1 MFADL
6 IGNDGVKQVM
16 KRFIAGHRLPNSLIF
31 AGDEGVGK
39 RQFAL
44 AAVRAMLCRD
54 AVDSEPCGV
63 CSICKRVG
71 EFAFPGEDDKDAHKL
86 VIWSGHRDV
95 GTVIP
100 YKRNILVD
108 AIRSLEA
115 EANFRPYEAES
126 RFFIIDDAD
135 KMNDAAANALLKT
148 LEEPPE
154 ASHIFLITSR
164 PDSLLQTIRS
174 RCQVLRFSPVKRS
187 DVEHY
192 LIEQK
197 AYSHDEARLAAAL
210 SHGSIGRAISINAD
224 EYRRRSE
231 RMMAVV
237 NNIIGRADT
246 ATLLKIS
253 EEMNDAKNKDG
264 FETEVDMLESLLH
277 DVWRIA
283 KTGDHSTIVNTEYS
297 ATLTNLA
304 EQISNESIPSWIG
317 SIEKL
322 RRELNVNVNRKVA
335 TDSLFV
341 SMASGK

>member
-6 IGNDGVKQVM
+6 IGNDGVMQVM
-16 KRFIAGHRLPNSLIF
+16 KRFIAGRRLPNSLIF

-44 AAVRAMLCRD
+44 AAIRAMLCRD
-54 AVDSEPCGV
+54 TVDSEPCGV

-71 EFAFPGEDDKDAHKL
+71 EFSFPADDDKDSHKL

-95 GTVIP
+95 GSVIP

-154 ASHIFLITSR
+154 SSHIFLITSR

-174 RCQVLRFSPVKRS
+174 RCQILRFSPVERS
-187 DVEHY
+187 QVEQY
-192 LIEQK
+192 LIEQM

-237 NNIIGRADT
+237 SNAIGGRDI

-264 FETEVDMLESLLH
+264 FETEIDMLESLLH
-277 DVWRIA
+277 DVWRVA
-283 KTGDHSTIVNTEYS
+283 KTGDKTTIVNTEYS
-297 ATLTNLA
+297 AAIASLA
-304 EQISNESIPSWIG
+304 KTPASSSIPSWIDG
-317 SIEKL
+317 IEKL
-322 RRELNVNVNRKVA
+322 RGELNVNINKKVA
-335 TDSLFV
+335 TDALFV
-341 SMASGK
+341 TMAASR

>member
-6 IGNDGVKQVM
+6 IGNDSVKQVM
-16 KRFIAGHRLPNSLIF
+16 KRFIASRRLPNSLIF

-44 AAVRAMLCRD
+44 AAVRAMLCRN
-54 AVDSEPCGV
+54 AIDSEPCGV
-63 CSICKRVG
+63 CSICKRVS
-71 EFAFPGEDDKDAHKL
+71 EFAFPADDDKDAHKL

-95 GTVIP
+95 GTVVP

-126 RFFIIDDAD
+126 RFFIIDEAD

-148 LEEPPE
+148 LEEPP
-154 ASHIFLITSR
+154 ATSHIFLITSR

-174 RCQVLRFSPVKRS
+174 RCQMLRFSPVERS
-187 DVEHY
+187 QVEQY

-237 NNIIGRADT
+237 NNAITGRDF

-264 FETEVDMLESLLH
+264 FETEIDMLESLLL
-277 DVWRIA
+277 DVWRVSR
-283 KTGDHSTIVNTEYS
+283 TGDDKAIVNTEYS
-297 ATLTNLA
+297 ATLNRLA
-304 EQISNESIPSWIG
+304 EQISSRIIPSWIEI
-317 SIEKL
+317 IEKL
-322 RRELNVNVNRKVA
+322 RGELNVNVNRKVA

-341 SMASGK
+341 SMAAGK

>member
-6 IGNDGVKQVM
+6 IGNDAIKHVLR
-16 KRFIAGHRLPNSLIF
+16 RFVAGRRVPNSLIL

-44 AAVRAMLCRD
+44 ATVRAMLCRD
-54 AVDSEPCGV
+54 TTDSEPCGV
-63 CSICKRVG
+63 CSICTRVG
-71 EFAFPGEDDKDAHKL
+71 EFAFPADDDKDAHKL

-95 GTVIP
+95 GTVVP

-108 AIRSLEA
+108 SIRSLEA

-148 LEEPPE
+148 LEEPPDT
-154 ASHIFLITSR
+154 SHIFLITSR

-174 RCQVLRFSPVKRS
+174 RCQILRFSPIERA
-187 DVEHY
+187 DVERH
-192 LIEQK
+192 LIEK
-197 AYSHDEARLAAAL
+197 RAYSHDEARLAAAL
-210 SHGSIGRAISINAD
+210 SHGSIGRAVSINAE

-231 RMMAVV
+231 RMMTVV
-237 NNIIGRADT
+237 NNAIGSRDA

-264 FETEVDMLESLLH
+264 FESEIDLLESLLH
-277 DVWRIA
+277 DIWRIA
-283 KTGDHSTIVNTEYS
+283 KTGDQNAIVNTEYS
-297 ATLTNLA
+297 AVLSRLSEA
-304 EQISNESIPSWIG
+304 SASSAIPVWID

-322 RRELNVNVNRKVA
+322 RGELNVNINKKVA
-335 TDSLFV
+335 TDALFV
-341 SMASGK
+341 TMAASK

>member
-1 MFADL
+1 MFTDL
-6 IGNDGVKQVM
+6 IGNDGVMQVM
-16 KRFIAGHRLPNSLIF
+16 KRFIAGRRLPNSLIF

-44 AAVRAMLCRD
+44 AAIRATLCRN

-71 EFAFPGEDDKDAHKL
+71 EFAFPADDDKDAHKL

-115 EANFRPYEAES
+115 EANFRPYEADS

-154 ASHIFLITSR
+154 SSHIFLITSR
-164 PDSLLQTIRS
+164 SDSLLQTIRS
-174 RCQVLRFSPVKRS
+174 RCQMLRFSPVERS
-187 DVEHY
+187 LVERY
-192 LIEQK
+192 LIDQK

-210 SHGSIGRAISINAD
+210 SHGSIGRATSINAD

-231 RMMAVV
+231 RMMAVAG
-237 NNIIGRADT
+237 NAIGGRDI

-264 FETEVDMLESLLH
+264 FETEIEMLESLLH
-277 DVWRIA
+277 DVWRVA
-283 KTGDHSTIVNTEYS
+283 KTGDHSAIVNTEYS
-297 ATLTNLA
+297 ATLTKLA
-304 EQISNESIPSWIG
+304 EQISSNRIPLWIDG
-317 SIEKL
+317 IEKL
-322 RRELNVNVNRKVA
+322 KRELNVNINKKVA

-341 SMASGK
+341 SMAAGK

>member
-1 MFADL
+1 MFAEL

-16 KRFIAGHRLPNSLIF
+16 KRFIAGRRLPNSLIF

-44 AAVRAMLCRD
+44 AVIRAMLCRD
-54 AVDSEPCGV
+54 AIENEPCGV
-63 CSICKRVG
+63 CSTCKRVG
-71 EFAFPGEDDKDAHKL
+71 EFVFPADDDKDAHKL

-108 AIRSLEA
+108 AIRSLES
-115 EANFRPYEAES
+115 EANFRPYESES

-154 ASHIFLITSR
+154 TSHIYLITSR

-174 RCQVLRFSPVKRS
+174 RCQMLRFAPVEREKIER
-187 DVEHY
+187 Y
-192 LIEQK
+192 LIEEK
-197 AYSHDEARLAAAL
+197 AFSHDEARLAASL
-210 SHGSIGRAISINAD
+210 SHGSIGRAVSLNTD
-224 EYRRRSE
+224 GYRHRSE

-237 NNIIGRADT
+237 NNVIGRADA

-264 FETEVDMLESLLH
+264 FESEIDLLESLLH
-277 DVWRIA
+277 DVWRISKSSDRNA
-283 KTGDHSTIVNTEYS
+283 IVNAEYS
-297 ATLTNLA
+297 VTLEKLATD
-304 EQISNESIPSWIG
+304 PSVKNVPAWIDA
-317 SIEKL
+317 IEKM

-341 SMASGK
+341 TMARG

>member
-6 IGNDGVKQVM
+6 IGNDAAKQVM
-16 KRFIAGHRLPNSLIF
+16 KRFIAGRRLPNSLIF

-44 AAVRAMLCRD
+44 AAIRAMLCRNT
-54 AVDSEPCGV
+54 VDSEPCGV

-71 EFAFPGEDDKDAHKL
+71 EFAIPSEDDKDAHKL

-95 GTVIP
+95 GTVIS
-100 YKRNILVD
+100 YKRSILVD
-108 AIRSLEA
+108 AIRSLET

-154 ASHIFLITSR
+154 TSHLFLITSR

-174 RCQVLRFSPVKRS
+174 RCQILRFSPAERS
-187 DVEHY
+187 QVEQF

-197 AYSHDEARLAAAL
+197 AYSHDEARLASAL
-210 SHGSIGRAISINAD
+210 SHGSIGRSLSINAD
-224 EYRRRSE
+224 EYRRRGE

-237 NNIIGRADT
+237 NNAIGARDIT
-246 ATLLKIS
+246 TLLKIS

-264 FETEVDMLESLLH
+264 FESEIDLLESLLH
-277 DVWRIA
+277 DIWRVA
-283 KTGDHSTIVNTEYS
+283 KTGDHSAIINTEYS
-297 ATLTNLA
+297 ATLTSLA
-304 EQISNESIPSWIG
+304 EQSSSKSIPSWIED
-317 SIEKL
+317 IERL
-322 RRELNVNVNRKVA
+322 RSELNVNVNRKVA

-341 SMASGK
+341 SMAARQ